1 MAENLQNQLK
11 EVGSKLEN
19 PAASK
24 DDLIKLLSQATE
36 SLSELDQSPP
46 KALLDSMQ
54 PLLNAIVKPELLKH
68 EDKEVSL
75 LVAICTCE
83 ITRITAPE
91 APYDDDVLK
100 DIFHLYVSTFNGLR
114 DTKDPSFE
122 RRVIVLDTVAKYR
135 SFVVMLDLECDDL
148 INEMFKTFFTVAS
161 DEHHET
167 VITAMETIM
176 AVLLEE
182 SEEIGEDLLSIILST
197 LGRDKN
203 DITAAARMLAMNVIK
218 QSAGILEPG
227 IKKFILS
234 SMSGDNSSS
243 NPQIDYHE
251 VIYDIYRCAPQA
263 LSKIVP
269 NLKRELLTDKID
281 LRLKAVK
288 LVGDLFS
295 IKGSSIPQTFHPI
308 FLEFLKKFNDKV
320 VEVRM
325 SVVEYAKLCLL
336 SDPLRT
342 EAPQLLAS
350 LSDKLSDDDESIR
363 KQVIAVI
370 SDVASLDLS
379 SISPETIKLLAEH
392 LEDKSVLVKN
402 YTLERL
408 SDIYRTWC
416 LKKIGGLNVNHD
428 YDWIPGRI
436 LRSFF
441 DKDFGPNTIEHILS
455 SSLFPVELSV
465 KDKVKNWVKLF
476 SKFDKV
482 EVNALE
488 KILEERQRLQLELRK
503 YLSLRETYKDSDA
516 SELQK
521 KTTVCIRFMS
531 HCLADPIKAEADFQ
545 ILNQL
550 KDDNI
555 WKILTTL
562 MDPNTSSLQSRSLR
576 DELFKIVDEKH
587 PLYELLSTLFIKSSY
602 IIFDKDFVKN
612 LLLETEQQKS
622 DGNKLLIQSCMNLLV
637 ILSSFSPLL
646 LSGIEEDL
654 VHLLEDYDDEAIK
667 DGVLHVLAKTGE
679 TIREQLGDSSSRLD
693 LILERICLEGSRKQA
708 KYAVHALVAI
718 TKDDVVK
725 SLSVLYKRLVNELE
739 KRTNLP
745 SVLQSL
751 GCIAQTAMPVF
762 ETQESKIE
770 EFIRKNILSC
780 NHKPVNKAKKS
791 WDNKSGLC
799 SLKIF
804 GIKTLVKSYLPVKDA
819 HLRVG
824 IDELLKDLHHI
835 LSFGEISKDVE
846 SSSVDKAHLKLA
858 SAKAIIRLSKHWDK
872 KIPVDL
878 FHLTLRT
885 SEARFPQVRKLF
897 LKKVHQYIKNRSL
910 DPKYVCA
917 FLLDFRLQ
925 KPIREEEN
933 QSFSEILEMCEQWKA
948 NGNSSVYILPY
959 LIHALAHHPSCPNI
973 DECKDVKAYEPIFR
987 KLYIYFSKLAA
998 GNEDGKPGVGLKQED
1013 VISIISVLRTIKFSK
1028 DAVDTNMS
1036 KNSYAICDLC
1046 LIIIKR
1052 LAQKHEDL
1060 YESVVPLTLPDELYT
1075 PHKKKEEEKEHENKE
1090 DEIEEVN
1097 KEDEKIEEISKAEN
1111 QEDEKIEENNKDEKK
1126 EEEINKEDEKMEEE
1140 NKDEKEE
1147 VNQEEEKKEDEKME
1161 EDSKDEKKEEAI
1173 NKEDEKMEE
1182 DNKDEAK
1189 EEVSNKEENKE
1200 DEKIEVDN
1208 KEEKKEEE
1216 INKEDEKK
1224 EETSK
1229 EDEKMEEDKKD
1240 EKKEEEIINKEDEKK
1255 EDEKMEEDSKDEKK
1269 EEEINKEEEKKE
1281 DEKMEEGS
1289 KLEKKEEAINKE
1301 DEKMEEDSKDEKKEE
1316 VINKEEEN
1324 KEDEKMEDDKK
1335 DEKKEEEIINK
1346 EDEKKEDEKME
1357 EDSKDEKKEEEIN
1370 KEEEKKE
1377 DEKMEEGSKL
1387 EKKEEAINKEDEKM
1401 EEDSKD
1407 EKKEEVINKEEEN
1420 KEDEK
1425 MEEGS
1430 KHEKKEVIN
1439 KEENKEDEKIE
1450 EDNKEY
1456 KKIEDEKKEEINKE
1470 DKTKEDEKIEEDSK
1484 DENKDDEKKGE
1495 VTEGRTW
1502 LADESVFAHFE
1513 SFILEANGNISSKVN
1528 EDDIMKDSETDGNE
1542 IPLGKVLKRLKAKGS
1557 KARKEVKNGSTP
1569 TPTPTPTPKPTVET
1583 ENNNVDI
1590 MGMLREINSD
1600 NLVVSVSVST
1610 TKFDSSNGHGEIKT
1624 EADLKRK
1631 GIPDDLTNVPVPK
1644 RRRSTTSAKGHKRS
1658 SFITSGMKGGPT
1670 FGNKMDDDDDDDE
1683 DDDGHSDSEDKVSLD
1698 RGVIHKEE
1706 GMITDEAD
1714 LEKPK
1719 TPVDIQ
1725 KSGNLRKRKRRRVSR
1740 LVKCTTDATEFKTK
1754 DLIGRRIKVWWPMD
1768 KEFYEGLVKSYDH
1781 ENNKHVVL
1789 YDDGDIEV
1797 LCLDKERW
1805 KLVKSGHKLA
1815 ERKLMTYSPPPKEG
1829 TSKKL
1834 KSSGSSKQTK
1844 DSTTDI
1850 SPSSMVRGKRT
1861 PRQNLNQ
1868 GQKGV
1873 SVSQRSAYLEIRRSK
1888 DPDASMP
1895 DIISSKIDNLDAV
1908 EGAENSDKLEKSRS
1922 KENQTTGDAESSS
1935 NDSMSSHKNEPSS
1948 VQKET
1953 KNDDSAP
1960 SETHGSDSEESGES
1974 TDVQTPDG
1982 KESST
1987 YDDSDM
1993 AGFTDDEPLGVWK
2006 ARVGKSGEGK

>member
-19 PAASK
+19 PPASK

-122 RRVIVLDTVAKYR
+122 KRVIVLDTVAKYR

-148 INEMFKTFFTVAS
+148 INEMFKTFFTVAR

-197 LGRDKN
+197 LGRDKK

-234 SMSGDNSSS
+234 SMSGDHSSS

-320 VEVRM
+320 VQVRM

-342 EAPQLLAS
+342 EAPQLLAC

-363 KQVIAVI
+363 KQVVAVI

-488 KILEERQRLQLELRK
+488 KILEERQRLQLELQK
-503 YLSLRETYKDSDA
+503 YLSIRETYKDSDA

-531 HCLADPIKAEADFQ
+531 HCLADPIKTEADFQ

-562 MDPNTSSLQSRSLR
+562 VDPNTSSLQSRSLR

-654 VHLLEDYDDEAIK
+654 VHLLEDYDDDAIK

-718 TKDDVVK
+718 TKDNVVK
-725 SLSVLYKRLVNELE
+725 SLSVLYKRLVNGLE

-824 IDELLKDLHHI
+824 IDELLKDLHNI

-872 KIPVDL
+872 EIPVDL

-917 FLLDFRLQ
+917 FLLDFRSQ

-933 QSFSEILEMCEQWKA
+933 QSLSEILEMCEQWKKA

-998 GNEDGKPGVGLKQED
+998 GNEGGKPGVGLKQED

-1028 DAVDTNMS
+1028 DAVDANMS

-1075 PHKKKEEEKEHENKE
+1075 PHKKKEEEKEHENNE

-1097 KEDEKIEEISKAEN
+1097 KEDEKVEEISKAEKK
-1111 QEDEKIEENNKDEKK
+1111 EDEKIEENNKDEKK

-1147 VNQEEEKKEDEKME
+1147 EVNLEEINQEDEKME

-1182 DNKDEAK
+1182 DNKDEKK
-1189 EEVSNKEENKE
+1189 EEVSNKEEENKE
-1200 DEKIEVDN
+1200 DEKMEVDN

-1240 EKKEEEIINKEDEKK
+1240 EKKEEVINKEDEKK

-1269 EEEINKEEEKKE
+1269 EEEINKE

-1289 KLEKKEEAINKE
+1289 KHEKKEEAINKV
-1301 DEKMEEDSKDEKKEE
+1301 DEKMEEDSKDEKKE
-1316 VINKEEEN
+1316 V
-1324 KEDEKMEDDKK
+1324 
-1335 DEKKEEEIINK
+1335 
-1346 EDEKKEDEKME
+1346 
-1357 EDSKDEKKEEEIN
+1357 IN

-1377 DEKMEEGSKL
+1377 DEKMEEGSKH
-1387 EKKEEAINKEDEKM
+1387 ETKEEAINKEDEKM
-1401 EEDSKD
+1401 GEGSNH
-1407 EKKEEVINKEEEN
+1407 EKKEKEIN

-1425 MEEGS
+1425 MEEDDKG
-1430 KHEKKEVIN
+1430 EKKVENIN
-1439 KEENKEDEKIE
+1439 KEDQKIE
-1450 EDNKEY
+1450 EDKNDENKEY

-1470 DKTKEDEKIEEDSK
+1470 DKTKEDEKIEED
-1484 DENKDDEKKGE
+1484 EKKEEVNTE

-1513 SFILEANGNISSKVN
+1513 SLILEANGNISSKVN

-1569 TPTPTPTPKPTVET
+1569 TPTPKPTVET

-1600 NLVVSVSVST
+1600 NLVVSVST
-1610 TKFDSSNGHGEIKT
+1610 AKFDSSNGHGEIKT

-1658 SFITSGMKGGPT
+1658 SFITSRMKGGPT
-1670 FGNKMDDDDDDDE
+1670 FGNKMDDDDDED

-1698 RGVIHKEE
+1698 RGVLHKEE
-1706 GMITDEAD
+1706 AMITDEVD

-1719 TPVDIQ
+1719 TPVDTQ

-1768 KEFYEGLVKSYDH
+1768 KEFYEGLVKSYDQ

-1844 DSTTDI
+1844 ESTDI

-1873 SVSQRSAYLEIRRSK
+1873 SQRSAYLEIRRSK

-1895 DIISSKIDNLDAV
+1895 DVISSKINNLDAV

-1982 KESST
+1982 KESSA

>member
-19 PAASK
+19 PPASK

-148 INEMFKTFFTVAS
+148 INEMFKTFFTVAR

-182 SEEIGEDLLSIILST
+182 SEEIEEDLLSIILST
-197 LGRDKN
+197 LGRDKK

-251 VIYDIYRCAPQA
+251 VIYDIYRCAPQV

-320 VEVRM
+320 VQVRM

-363 KQVIAVI
+363 KQVVAVI

-488 KILEERQRLQLELRK
+488 MILEERQRLQLELRK
-503 YLSLRETYKDSDA
+503 YLSIRETYKDSDA

-562 MDPNTSSLQSRSLR
+562 VDPNTSSLQSRSLR
-576 DELFKIVDEKH
+576 DELLKIIDEKH

-725 SLSVLYKRLVNELE
+725 SLSVLYKRLVNGLE

-751 GCIAQTAMPVF
+751 GCIAQIAMPVF

-824 IDELLKDLHHI
+824 IDELLKDLHNI

-917 FLLDFRLQ
+917 FLLDFRSQ

-933 QSFSEILEMCEQWKA
+933 QSLSEILEMCEQWKKA

-1075 PHKKKEEEKEHENKE
+1075 PHKKKEEEKEYENKE

-1097 KEDEKIEEISKAEN
+1097 KEDETIEEINKAEKK
-1111 QEDEKIEENNKDEKK
+1111 EDEKIEENNKDEKK
-1126 EEEINKEDEKMEEE
+1126 EEEVNKEDEKMEEE

-1147 VNQEEEKKEDEKME
+1147 EVNLEEEKKEDEKME

-1182 DNKDEAK
+1182 DNKDETK
-1189 EEVSNKEENKE
+1189 EEVSNKEEENK
-1200 DEKIEVDN
+1200 DEKMEVDN
-1208 KEEKKEEE
+1208 KEQKKEE

-1229 EDEKMEEDKKD
+1229 EDEKMEED
-1240 EKKEEEIINKEDEKK
+1240 NK
-1255 EDEKMEEDSKDEKK
+1255 
-1269 EEEINKEEEKKE
+1269 

-1289 KLEKKEEAINKE
+1289 KHETKEEAINKE

-1316 VINKEEEN
+1316 VINKEE
-1324 KEDEKMEDDKK
+1324 
-1335 DEKKEEEIINK
+1335 
-1346 EDEKKEDEKME
+1346 
-1357 EDSKDEKKEEEIN
+1357 
-1370 KEEEKKE
+1370 KKE
-1377 DEKMEEGSKL
+1377 DEKMEEGSKH
-1387 EKKEEAINKEDEKM
+1387 ETKEEAINKEDEKM
-1401 EEDSKD
+1401 EEDNKD
-1407 EKKEEVINKEEEN
+1407 EKKEEEIN

-1425 MEEGS
+1425 MEEDDKG
-1430 KHEKKEVIN
+1430 EKKVENIN
-1439 KEENKEDEKIE
+1439 KEDQKIE
-1450 EDNKEY
+1450 EDKKDENKEH
-1456 KKIEDEKKEEINKE
+1456 KKIEDEKKE
-1470 DKTKEDEKIEEDSK
+1470 DKTKEDEKIEEDNK
-1484 DENKDDEKKGE
+1484 DEKKEDENKDDEKKEEVSTE

-1557 KARKEVKNGSTP
+1557 KSRKEVKNGSTP
-1569 TPTPTPTPKPTVET
+1569 KPKPKPTVET

-1600 NLVVSVSVST
+1600 NLGVSVST

-1631 GIPDDLTNVPVPK
+1631 GIPEDLTNVPVPK

-1670 FGNKMDDDDDDDE
+1670 FSNKMDDGDGDDDE
-1683 DDDGHSDSEDKVSLD
+1683 DDDGHSDSDDKVSLD

-1706 GMITDEAD
+1706 AMITDEVD

-1740 LVKCTTDATEFKTK
+1740 LVKCTADATEFKTK

-1844 DSTTDI
+1844 ESTDI

-1868 GQKGV
+1868 GQKG
-1873 SVSQRSAYLEIRRSK
+1873 VSQRSAYLEIRRSK

-1908 EGAENSDKLEKSRS
+1908 EAGAENSDKLEKSRS

-2006 ARVGKSGEGK
+2006 ARVGKSVEGK